1 MWYQENVPGWG
12 NWAHIDETLKTD
24 NGNYL
29 NEVYSMSRPGRRMD
43 FVAMHAKEERFG
55 FSDEVTPW
63 ATFYNAGKYHAY
75 YGKGGSYYNM

>member
-1 MWYQENVPGWG
+1 
-12 NWAHIDETLKTD
+12 
-24 NGNYL
+24 
-29 NEVYSMSRPGRRMD
+29 MSRPGRRMD